1 MLQPP
6 KVDRRTAEDL
16 VTQVLARLPQGATSG
31 AGGNIALSLINVF
44 ARFGQ
49 IIIERMNKAPQKNL
63 LAFLDLL
70 GISRLPPQAARAPLT
85 FYMASENPGNV
96 TVLLGTQVASP
107 PAKGEQQ
114 PVVYETAYELVV
126 VSAKLES
133 LLARESTHDQYTVF
147 DAALAQGPP
156 GSGSPAVASAPSQS
170 AGEVRLL
177 PHILYIGIK
186 TYPHWPKINQ
196 LRLKFNL
203 EEDGSG
209 PRDARIVRW
218 EACAALPAPGSSNTP
233 AQLPPARIEDES
245 FLAIELTPI
254 LDDTN
259 NLMKSGDVVFLNT
272 SEVPALELEGTT
284 SRWLRCRLMTPIA
297 RQHEPV
303 LGMVRHTHLPRIKSV
318 DVEIRLERKGLAM
331 DQAFTNQQK
340 LDATKDFLPFGEK
353 PKFGDTLYLA
363 NELVFSNPDA
373 FITLHIALTN
383 PASGTSEGLP
393 PSTPHGTKLRWEF
406 WDGQAWVEL
415 GTAEMS
421 RRVRISQEP
430 SEGSATTEFSDTTQ
444 TLSETG
450 TVSFR
455 FNRIPQPCEVNG
467 QKSYWIRVR
476 IVAGDYGKDI
486 RYERDPVKG
495 YVAVP
500 ATLSPPSIH
509 SITIDYAVDR
519 TTKPEALIAYN
530 NFFCRHIVAGA
541 NPFEPF
547 IPAPEDHAV
556 YFGFNAPAPQPG
568 SRGEA
573 GSKKRRTSSREFFP
587 NRSMSIYVALA
598 EEEEKSLDAVNQ
610 EPSVWDYWNGSA
622 WTKWTVRDDTQGLRR
637 SGLIRVLAPPDHAL
651 KNEFGVER
659 YWLRLFQ
666 KPDRPT
672 PRLRRVL
679 LNTTLAKQVSTFLNE
694 VLGTSNGKPRQKFQ
708 VTHGPVLTGQ
718 RLEVR
723 ELAEPPLHELIRLK
737 EDEGDDAI
745 TKVKRTSA
753 KGDDIWVRWHEVP
766 NFYGSSPRDRHY
778 VLDRL
783 AGAVIFGDGVNGLI
797 PPVLPA
803 NIRMSSYQ
811 SGGGSSGNK
820 PAGVIAQLKTAVPYI
835 GQVINWEPATGGAE
849 AEAEADLLERG
860 TRVLRHNHRA
870 VTVEDFEDLAVLA
883 SPGVARAKCVS
894 NHDLTEDPLCRHRR
908 PGIVSIIVV
917 PRSAEPR
924 PRPSAALLSDVRS
937 FLEDH
942 CAPTVAGMILLGPV
956 YVTLDVTVEIAV
968 NDIGIAGD
976 VELAVT
982 LALMRFLHPLTG
994 GREETGWHFGARPHR
1009 SDLFSLLEHVPG
1021 VSHVRS
1027 LEMLLNGGKPEQMA
1041 WSLLC
1046 YGQSRVTTVVE
1057 E

>member
-16 VTQVLARLPQGATSG
+16 VAQVLERLPEGVTSG
-31 AGGNIALSLINVF
+31 AGGNMALSLINVF

-70 GISRLPPQAARAPLT
+70 GISRLPPQAAQAPLT
-85 FYMASENPGNV
+85 FYMASENPGYVNV
-96 TVLLGTQVASP
+96 PMGTHVASP
-107 PAKGEQQ
+107 PAKGEQH

-133 LLARESTHDQYTVF
+133 LVARESTHDQYIVF
-147 DAALAQGPP
+147 DAALAPVG
-156 GSGSPAVASAPSQS
+156 GSPTGTSPPSES

-177 PHILYIGIK
+177 PHILYIGLK

-203 EEDGSG
+203 DEDASG
-209 PRDARIVRW
+209 PRDVRIVRW
-218 EACAALPAPGSSNTP
+218 EACAALPAPASSNAP
-233 AQLPPARIEDES
+233 AQLPSARIEDES
-245 FLAIELTPI
+245 FLATELTPI

-259 NLMKSGDVVFLNT
+259 NLTKSGDVVFLNIP
-272 SEVPALELEGTT
+272 EVPTLELEGVT
-284 SRWLRCRLMTPIA
+284 SRWLRCRLLTPIA
-297 RQHEPV
+297 RQHEPF

-318 DVEIRLERKGLAM
+318 DVEIRLERKGVAM
-331 DQAFTNQQK
+331 DQVFANEQK
-340 LDATKDFLPFGEK
+340 VDTTKDFFPFGEK
-353 PKFGDTLYLA
+353 PKFGDALYLS

-393 PSTPHGTKLRWEF
+393 PTTPHGTKLRWEF
-406 WDGQAWVEL
+406 WDGHAWVEL

-430 SEGSATTEFSDTTQ
+430 SEGSAMTEFSDTTQ

-455 FNRIPQPCEVNG
+455 FNKPPQLCEVNG
-467 QKSYWIRVR
+467 QKNYWIRVW

-509 SITIDYAVDR
+509 SIMIDYAVDG
-519 TTKPEALIAYN
+519 TAKPEALIAYN
-530 NFFCRHIVAGA
+530 NFSCHHIAADA
-541 NPFEPF
+541 NPFQPF

-556 YFGFNAPAPQPG
+556 YFGFNAPVPQHG
-568 SRGEA
+568 SRTEA
-573 GSKKRRTSSREFFP
+573 GGKNRRPSGREFFP

-598 EEEEKSLDAVNQ
+598 EGDEKSLDAASQ
-610 EPSVWDYWNGSA
+610 EPSAWEYWNGSA
-622 WTKWTVRDDTQGLRR
+622 WTKWTVRDDTQGLLR
-637 SGLIRVLAPPDHAL
+637 SGLIRVLAPPDYAL

-659 YWLRLFQ
+659 YWLRLLQ
-666 KPDRPT
+666 TPDRPV
-672 PRLRRVL
+672 PRLHRVL

-708 VTHGPVLTGQ
+708 VTHAPVLAGE

-723 ELAEPPLHELIRLK
+723 ELAEPPLYELIRLK

-745 TKVKRTSA
+745 TKVKKSSA
-753 KGDDIWVRWHEVP
+753 KGEDIWVRWHEVP
-766 NFYGSSPRDRHY
+766 NFYGSSSRDRHY

-783 AGAVIFGDGVNGLI
+783 TGAVNFGDGVNGLI

-820 PAGVIAQLKTAVPYI
+820 PAGVITQLKTAVPYI
-835 GQVINWEPATGGAE
+835 GKVINWEPATGGAE
-849 AEAEADLLERG
+849 AEAEADLFERG

-870 VTVEDFEDLAVLA
+870 VTVEDFEDLAVLG

-894 NHDLTEDPLCRHRR
+894 NYDLTEDPLCRHRR
-908 PGIVSIIVV
+908 PGMVSIIVV
-917 PRSAEPR
+917 PRSAEAQ

-937 FLEDH
+937 FLNDR
-942 CAPTVAGMILLGPV
+942 CAPTLARMVLLGPV

-968 NDIGIAGD
+968 NDIEIAGD

-982 LALMRFLHPLTG
+982 LALARFLHPLTG
-994 GREETGWHFGARPHR
+994 GREDTGWRFGARPHR

-1046 YGQSRVTTVVE
+1046 CGQSRVTTVLE